1 MSVETISFRPD
12 HLGVTVPDLGAA
24 IRFFVEVLGA
34 EHLYT
39 EGPVRETEGEWMQRQ
54 LGVHPRSELHAAM
67 LRMPGGFRLELFE
80 YSAPDQR
87 RSIPRN
93 SDWGGSHLAL
103 EVPDI
108 EAAIDHMRDVP
119 GVDVMGE
126 IHETEEAPGVV
137 VLWIYVAT
145 PWGMQLEL
153 VSPKR

>member
-1 MSVETISFRPD
+1 MGIEAIPFRPD
-12 HLGVTVPDLGAA
+12 HLGVTVPDLDAA

-54 LGVHPRSELHAAM
+54 LGVNPRAELYAAM
-67 LRMPGGFRLELFE
+67 LRMSGGFRLELFE
-80 YSAPDQR
+80 YSAPDQQ

-108 EAAIDHMRDVP
+108 EAAIDHMRGVP
-119 GVDVMGE
+119 GVDVMGKV
-126 IHETEEAPGVV
+126 HETEEAPGVV
-137 VLWIYVAT
+137 VSWIYVTT